1 MYNKILVPLD
11 GSKTAESALEHV
23 KTIGK
28 GCNVPE
34 VDLLFVVEPILLG
47 LYETNKQARELLVSW
62 AKVYLAGVEKN
73 LGKDGVNAR
82 PVVIEGKAADTI
94 LDYAAKNGID
104 LIVMSTHGRS
114 GPSRWAFGSV
124 AGKVLQ
130 ASTVP
135 VLICPK

>member
-34 VDLLFVVEPILLG
+34 VDLLFVVEPILPG

-104 LIVMSTHGRS
+104 VIVMSTHGRS